1 MFVIVSGKCSVSSG
15 SKHGAFRAVSA
26 GPGDAFGEHALLG
39 LRQTSRVTV
48 TARTP
53 CLLIVF
59 PEDKF
64 RHEFSELPEVVDQ
77 LRATAREIHSDIL
90 HPPSSHSLVTEQR
103 YTMKGT
109 LGALE
114 EIRTPTDASR
124 SLPSSS

>member
-1 MFVIVSGKCSVSSG
+1 
-15 SKHGAFRAVSA
+15 
-26 GPGDAFGEHALLG
+26 
-39 LRQTSRVTV
+39 
-48 TARTP
+48 
-53 CLLIVF
+53 VF

-90 HPPSSHSLVTEQR
+90 HAPSSHSLVQQQR
-103 YTMKGT
+103 HTMKGT

-114 EIRTPTDASR
+114 DIRAPTDASR